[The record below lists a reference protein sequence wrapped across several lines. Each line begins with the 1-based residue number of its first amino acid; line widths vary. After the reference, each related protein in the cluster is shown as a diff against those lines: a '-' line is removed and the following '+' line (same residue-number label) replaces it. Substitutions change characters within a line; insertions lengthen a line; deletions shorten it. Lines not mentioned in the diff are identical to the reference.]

1 MIGPGRPLRFLLLL
15 LGGWVTVR
23 ILLLWSPAEMVIE
36 TAARRILTAQ
46 TAIPL
51 IAPEKPVVRV
61 ALLRSARTY
70 RVSLAIHPP
79 PPPKPAAPVAQSTRP
94 AGADQVALALP
105 GLDHLAGA
113 VSRTTPLSGDPV
125 GRPPPA
131 GSPWTV
137 SAWLVARGAG
147 DATLAPGGTLAGS
160 QAGLRIGWRPRPGQ
174 PVALFTRASRPLQ
187 TKGAEVALGVEV
199 QPLERV
205 PVRAAL
211 EQRFA
216 LEDGAAE
223 GTALSLIGGVSDV
236 RLAGGLRLDA
246 YGQAGIIGLSR
257 RAGFVDGAASIVRP
271 VASWGET
278 DVRLGAGLW
287 GAAQPGLSRL
297 DIGPRAELRLPIAGR
312 RVRLGV
318 EWRERVAGNARPD
331 SGPALTLG
339 ADF

>member
-15 LGGWVTVR
+15 LGGWVAMR
-23 ILLLWSPAEMVIE
+23 ALMLWPAAEMAIKT
-36 TAARRILTAQ
+36 TAHRVNAAQ
-46 TAIPL
+46 AAMPM
-51 IAPEKPVVRV
+51 IAPEKPPVVRV
-61 ALLRSARTY
+61 TLDLPVRTH
-70 RVSLAIHPP
+70 RVSLAIPLRP
-79 PPPKPAAPVAQSTRP
+79 TKPAAPVARSTRP
-94 AGADQVALALP
+94 ADTDQILALLGMTRLTSAAP
-105 GLDHLAGA
+105 LA
-113 VSRTTPLSGDPV
+113 TLMSGDPV

-131 GSPWTV
+131 VSPWTV

-160 QAGLRIGWRPRPGQ
+160 QAGVRVGWRPLRGE
-174 PVALFTRASRPLQ
+174 PVALFARASRPLQ
-187 TKGAEVALGVEV
+187 TQGAEVAFGVEV
-199 QPLERV
+199 QPLKLV

-236 RLAGGLRLDA
+236 RLAGGLWLDA

-271 VASWGET
+271 VASSGGTEL
-278 DVRLGAGLW
+278 RLGAGLW

-297 DIGPRAELRLPIAGR
+297 DIGPRAELRLPIANR
-312 RVRLGV
+312 RVRLGL
-318 EWRERVAGNARPD
+318 EWRERVAGNARPG

-339 ADF
+339 TDF